1 MGCFAIVRTGAWDNA
16 DMVVRRTIGEVV
28 GPVR

>member
-16 DMVVRRTIGEVV
+16 YMVVGRMIGELV
-28 GPVR
+28 GLVR